1 MNEFRKKIV
10 DLAKVKKGKY
20 IKGWIMKNLDGE
32 EFAIWDG
39 LKKVNIRINRNIV
52 TKNLNELKE
61 GNFILAELDLDNT
74 IKKEEQL
81 ALLLEDSSGIDIM
94 NMNDEELLRYRY
106 LDIRYTKLKNLKIKS
121 KLIQKSIEFF
131 SKEGFDYIETPFLTS
146 SINEYTMD
154 EFKVYSPLYE
164 GEYYTLS
171 QSPQVYKQLLMTS
184 GVDKYIQLARSFRAE
199 RGDDTHLQEFTQLDS
214 EIACHSKEEIMDLLE
229 KYICF
234 VFKET
239 AGIELKRPFP
249 RYEYLK
255 IVEEFDTD
263 DPGEVVSTDGFF
275 EKKGHQD
282 NSEFRPC
289 WITRFPYAIKRGEK
303 LVTSH
308 HVMSKPEEIEKIYDD
323 DVDLTKLTCESYDL
337 MLQGVEIGGGDI
349 RIENA
354 DDQLRL
360 LKLMG
365 YSEEIIQEKF
375 SPLLKG
381 LSCATP
387 PHGGFAIGIDRIAML
402 LCKDNRINSVTA
414 FPKTPDCR
422 DLLTN
427 GPKKENKI
435 GEGR

>member
-10 DLAKVKKGKY
+10 DLAKVKKGNY

-32 EFAIWDG
+32 EFAVWDG
-39 LKKVNIRINRNIV
+39 LKKVNIKIDKVISD
-52 TKNLNELKE
+52 KYSDELKE
-61 GNFILAELDLDNT
+61 GNFILAELDACNVVR
-74 IKKEEQL
+74 KPEQIV
-81 ALLLEDSSGIDIM
+81 LLLEDTSGIDIM
-94 NMNDEELLRYRY
+94 SMKDDDYLRYRY
-106 LDIRYTKLKNLKIKS
+106 LDIRYTKLKNLKMKS
-121 KLIQKSIEFF
+121 KLIQKSLEFF
-131 SKEGFDYIETPFLTS
+131 ANEGFDYIETPFLTS

-154 EFKVYSPLYE
+154 EFKVYSPLYQ

-199 RGDDTHLQEFTQLDS
+199 QGDDTHLQEFTQLDS

-229 KYICF
+229 RYICF
-234 VFKET
+234 VFKEI

-249 RYEYLK
+249 KYEYLQ
-255 IVEEFDTD
+255 IVKEFNTD
-263 DPGEVVSTDGFF
+263 DPGDIVSTDEFF
-275 EKKGHQD
+275 MKKGYND

-289 WITRFPYAIKRGEK
+289 WITKFPYAVKRGGR

-308 HVMSKPEEIEKIYDD
+308 HVMSKPEEIEKIYDKD
-323 DVDLTKLTCESYDL
+323 IDLTELTCQSYDL

-354 DDQLRL
+354 EDQLRL

-365 YSEEIIQEKF
+365 YTDKIIQEKF
-375 SPLLKG
+375 STLLKG

-387 PHGGFAIGIDRIAML
+387 PHGGFAIGVDRMAML
-402 LCKDNRINSVTA
+402 LCRDNRINSVTA

-427 GPKKENKI
+427 GPKKEDRK
-435 GEGR
+435 GEER